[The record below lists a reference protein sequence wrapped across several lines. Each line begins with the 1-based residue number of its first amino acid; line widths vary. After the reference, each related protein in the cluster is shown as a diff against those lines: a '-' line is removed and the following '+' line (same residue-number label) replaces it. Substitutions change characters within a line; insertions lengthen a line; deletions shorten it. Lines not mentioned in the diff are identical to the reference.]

1 MSRLR
6 AEGLAIRVNHITTQ
20 LTSALEA
27 RNGGVSHRQHNSSN
41 SRVHD
46 TNVDAQDNFYENVD
60 VLQDIPYVNVNARAD
75 GAHSIAANVGSTLNR
90 TVWEEEEERQQ
101 ETPTTPE
108 EAEAGDLSSP
118 SVEQDKFQIPQREWN
133 GKLIKLVRSIA
144 IITLFFAVLAS
155 ATLSKV
161 SFVAIAAKMYDAVAN
176 GESNRRQWSVTFTQ
190 IVVVLMIP
198 QLITFVRMFVG
209 IIGKKQSVYPLPS
222 IGALIVVSMYV
233 YMYMVRQVH
242 GAA

>member
-6 AEGLAIRVNHITTQ
+6 AEGLAIRMNHMTQ
-20 LTSALEA
+20 LASALEA
-27 RNGGVSHRQHNSSN
+27 RNGGVPHLQHNSSN

-46 TNVDAQDNFYENVD
+46 TNVDAQDSFYENVD
-60 VLQDIPYVNVNARAD
+60 VFQDIPYINVNVRAD
-75 GAHSIAANVGSTLNR
+75 RGHGIATNAGSALNH
-90 TVWEEEEERQQ
+90 TVWEEEGRQQ

-118 SVEQDKFQIPQREWN
+118 SVEQNKFQIPQKEWN
-133 GKLIKLVRSIA
+133 GKLIKLIRSIA

-161 SFVAIAAKMYDAVAN
+161 SFVAIAAKMYDTVAN
-176 GESNRRQWSVTFTQ
+176 GESNRKQWSVTFTQ

-198 QLITFVRMFVG
+198 QLITFVRMFIG
-209 IIGKKQSVYPLPS
+209 IMGKKQSVYPLPS

-233 YMYMVRQVH
+233 CTWSDKRMQLH
-242 GAA
+242 KH